1 MDLERLCDC
10 RAPMTARCLPMD
22 DRSGRDV
29 MVVIAKLTYAVAPSG
44 SVSLAVP
51 PSPIR
56 AVDVP
61 TSDRPNA
68 SIRYPSDLVEEKPG
82 TDVVLV
88 GTAYPPRGK
97 EVTEQIVSLRV
108 TGPTHALSKS
118 VKVFGSRVWHS
129 GVLGITPGPAATLGP
144 TALVYELAYGG
155 VDDAD
160 HRAVTMDRRNPAG
173 TGHVADR
180 TRLLGLPAPPI
191 ESARPTIATSSP
203 TPAGFGAIAI
213 GWEPRV
219 ARFGT
224 PDAKWRRDRAPARPL
239 DFDPRFNSCA
249 SPDLWSETPLAG
261 NEVFEIVGATPSGA
275 WRFRLPAFRPVFR
288 SLIRGVA
295 TDLPT
300 HLDLCLIDADTGRVE
315 LTWRASTPMPRRVD
329 DLEAMQIFSDGELPE
344 AMIQEVLRA
353 SADRKGSEA

>member
-1 MDLERLCDC
+1 
-10 RAPMTARCLPMD
+10 MD

-29 MVVIAKLTYAVAPSG
+29 MVVIAKLTYAVSPG
-44 SVSLAVP
+44 GTVSLATP

-61 TSDRPNA
+61 TSDRPSA
-68 SIRYPSDLVEEKPG
+68 SIRFPSDLVDDKPG

-97 EVTEQIVSLRV
+97 EVTEQVVSLRV

-118 VKVFGSRVWHS
+118 VKVFGARVWHS
-129 GVLGITPGPAATLGP
+129 GLLGITPGPAAPLGP
-144 TALVYELAYGG
+144 TPLVYELSYGG

-160 HRAVTMDRRNPAG
+160 HRNVTIDRRNPAG
-173 TGHVADR
+173 TGHVSDR
-180 TRLLGLPAPPI
+180 ARLLGLAAPAI
-191 ESARPTIATSSP
+191 ESARPTLGTSSP
-203 TPAGFGAIAI
+203 TPAGFGAIAV

-224 PDAKWRRDRAPARPL
+224 PDAKWRRERAPARPV

-249 SPDLWSETPLAG
+249 SPDLWSETPLLG
-261 NEVFEIVGATPSGA
+261 DEVFEIVGATPSGG
-275 WRFRLPAFRPVFR
+275 WRFRLPAYRPVFR

-295 TDLPT
+295 TELPT
-300 HLDLCLIDADTGRVE
+300 HLDLVLIDADAGHVE
-315 LTWRASTPMPRRVD
+315 LTWRARTPMPRRVD
-329 DLEAMQIFSDGELPE
+329 DLEAMQIFGEGELPE

-353 SADRKGSEA
+353 SAARRGTEA

>member
-1 MDLERLCDC
+1 VDLERLCDC
-10 RAPMTARCLPMD
+10 RAPMTARCVPMD
-22 DRSGRDV
+22 DRSGRDR
-29 MVVIAKLTYAVAPSG
+29 MVVIAKLTYAVAPTG

-56 AVDVP
+56 AADVP

-82 TDVVLV
+82 TDVVLL

-97 EVTEQIVSLRV
+97 EVTEQLVSLRV
-108 TGPTHALSKS
+108 TGPSHALHKA
-118 VKVFGSRVWHS
+118 VKVFGARVWHS
-129 GVLGITPGPAATLGP
+129 GLLGITPGPAAPLGP

-155 VDDAD
+155 IDSNVTDA
-160 HRAVTMDRRNPAG
+160 ASMDRRNPAG
-173 TGHVADR
+173 MGHVADR
-180 TRLLGLPAPPI
+180 ARLLGQPAPPI
-191 ESARPTIATSSP
+191 EGPRPSLATSSP
-203 TPAGFGAIAI
+203 APAGFGAIPI
-213 GWEPRV
+213 DWEPRV

-224 PDAKWRRDRAPARPL
+224 PDAKWRRERAPARPL

-249 SPDLWSETPLAG
+249 SPDLWSETPLLG
-261 NEVFEIVGATPSGA
+261 DEVFEILGATPSGA
-275 WRFRLPAFRPVFR
+275 WLFRLPAYRPVFR

-300 HLDLCLIDADTGRVE
+300 HLDLCLIDADAGRVE

-329 DLEAMQIFSDGELPE
+329 DLEAMQIFGDGELPE

-353 SADRKGSEA
+353 SAARRGTEA

>member
-29 MVVIAKLTYAVAPSG
+29 MVVIAKLTYAVSPGGA
-44 SVSLAVP
+44 VSLAVP

-68 SIRYPSDLVEEKPG
+68 SIRFPSDLADDKPG
-82 TDVVLV
+82 TDVVLL

-108 TGPTHALSKS
+108 TGPVHALNKS
-118 VKVFGSRVWHS
+118 VKVFGARVWHS
-129 GVLGITPGPAATLGP
+129 GLLGVTPGPPAPLGP
-144 TALVYELAYGG
+144 TPLVYELSYGG

-160 HRAVTMDRRNPAG
+160 PRAVTIDRRNPAG

-180 TRLLGLPAPPI
+180 SRLLGQPAPAI
-191 ESARPTIATSSP
+191 ESARPTLGTSNP

-224 PDAKWRRDRAPARPL
+224 PDAKWRRDRAPARPI
-239 DFDPRFNSCA
+239 DFDPRFNCCA
-249 SPDLWSETPLAG
+249 SPDLWSETPLLG
-261 NEVFEIVGATPSGA
+261 DEVFEIASATPSGG
-275 WRFRLPAFRPVFR
+275 WRFRLPAYRPLFR
-288 SLIRGVA
+288 SKIRGV
-295 TDLPT
+295 TTELPT
-300 HLDLCLIDADTGRVE
+300 HLDLVLIDADAGRVE

-329 DLEAMQIFSDGELPE
+329 DLEAMQIFGDGELPE

-353 SADRKGSEA
+353 SEARRGTEA

>member
-1 MDLERLCDC
+1 
-10 RAPMTARCLPMD
+10 MD

-29 MVVIAKLTYAVAPSG
+29 MVVIAKLTYAVGPG
-44 SVSLAVP
+44 GNVSLAVP

-61 TSDRPNA
+61 NSDKPNA
-68 SIRYPSDLVEEKPG
+68 SIRFPSDLVDDKPG
-82 TDVVLV
+82 TDVVLL

-97 EVTEQIVSLRV
+97 EVTEQVVSLRV

-118 VKVFGSRVWHS
+118 VKVFGARVWHS
-129 GVLGITPGPAATLGP
+129 GLLGVTPGPAAPLGP
-144 TALVYELAYGG
+144 TPLVYELSYGG
-155 VDDAD
+155 VDDGD
-160 HRAVTMDRRNPAG
+160 HRAVTIDRRNPAG
-173 TGHVADR
+173 IGHVSDR

-191 ESARPTIATSSP
+191 EGLRPTLGTSSP
-203 TPAGFGAIAI
+203 TPAGFGAIAV

-224 PDAKWRRDRAPARPL
+224 PDVKWRRDRAPARPL
-239 DFDPRFNSCA
+239 DFDLRFNSCA
-249 SPDLWSETPLAG
+249 SPDLWSETPLLG
-261 NEVFEIVGATPSGA
+261 DEVFEIVGATPSGG
-275 WRFRLPAFRPVFR
+275 WRFRLPAYRASFR
-288 SLIRGVA
+288 SVIRGVA

-300 HLDLCLIDADTGRVE
+300 HLDLVLIDADAGRVE

-329 DLEAMQIFSDGELPE
+329 DLEAMQIFGEGELPE

-353 SADRKGSEA
+353 SAARRGTEA

>member
-1 MDLERLCDC
+1 
-10 RAPMTARCLPMD
+10 MD

-29 MVVIAKLTYAVAPSG
+29 MVVIAKLTYAVSPG
-44 SVSLAVP
+44 GTVSLAVP

-68 SIRYPSDLVEEKPG
+68 SIRFPSDLADDKPG

-108 TGPTHALSKS
+108 TGPVHALNKS
-118 VKVFGSRVWHS
+118 VKVFGARVWHS
-129 GVLGITPGPAATLGP
+129 GLLGVTPGPAAPLGP
-144 TALVYELAYGG
+144 TPLVYELSYGG

-160 HRAVTMDRRNPAG
+160 HRAVTIDRRNPAG

-180 TRLLGLPAPPI
+180 SRLLGQPAPPI
-191 ESARPTIATSSP
+191 ESARPTLGTSNP
-203 TPAGFGAIAI
+203 TPAGFGAIAV

-224 PDAKWRRDRAPARPL
+224 PDARWRRDRAPARPI
-239 DFDPRFNSCA
+239 DFDPRFNCCA
-249 SPDLWSETPLAG
+249 SPDLWSETPLLG
-261 NEVFEIVGATPSGA
+261 DEVFEIVGATPSGG
-275 WRFRLPAFRPVFR
+275 WRFRLPAYRPLFR
-288 SLIRGVA
+288 SKIRGV
-295 TDLPT
+295 TTELPT
-300 HLDLCLIDADTGRVE
+300 HLDLVLIDADAGRVE
-315 LTWRASTPMPRRVD
+315 LTWRARTPMPRRVD
-329 DLEAMQIFSDGELPE
+329 DLEAMQIFGDGELPE

-353 SADRKGSEA
+353 SAARRGTEA